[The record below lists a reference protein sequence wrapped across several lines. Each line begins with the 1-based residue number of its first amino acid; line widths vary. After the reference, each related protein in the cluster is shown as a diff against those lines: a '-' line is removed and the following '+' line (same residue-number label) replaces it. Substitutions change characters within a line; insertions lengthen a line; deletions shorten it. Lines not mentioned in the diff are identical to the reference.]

1 MRRTV
6 RIAGLAVVLVAA
18 TAGGLALLSRR
29 TPSAAAPTETSTPPT
44 TETVAVERRDLVRR
58 ETVAGTLTYG
68 SRSELKGAGG
78 TVTALPADGT
88 VIGRGTALWEVDGRA
103 GPILLYGGR
112 PLWRPL
118 STASDDGPDIRQL
131 EENLV
136 AMGLADPARLTV
148 DDEFTNETAR
158 AVKRWQES
166 LGREQTGRV
175 ELGDAIFQP
184 GPVRVTGST
193 KAVGD
198 TSDGA
203 VLEVT
208 GTTRRVHVDLDAA
221 DAALATPGAAV
232 TVELPD
238 GTTAAGT
245 IAAVGSTAEVVD
257 NGNGTTSTTID
268 VDIDLAA
275 DVQALD
281 ESPVEVAFESSRVS
295 GALAVPVQALL
306 SLTEGGYALE
316 RRLDDGTTELV
327 GVTIGAFAD
336 GWVEVHGEIAEGDE
350 VVTP

>member
-1 MRRTV
+1 VRRALRNTGLTV
-6 RIAGLAVVLVAA
+6 VVIAA
-18 TAGGLALLSRR
+18 TAGGLVLLSRR
-29 TPSAAAPTETSTPPT
+29 APSSAAPPT
-44 TETVAVERRDLVRR
+44 TTEPQAGEIVAVERRDLVRQ

-68 SRSELKGAGG
+68 ARTELKGTGG
-78 TVTALPADGT
+78 TITALPADGT
-88 VIGRGTALWEVDGRA
+88 VIGRGTPLWEEDGRA
-103 GPILLYGGR
+103 GPILLIGAR

-148 DDEFTNETAR
+148 DDEFTSETAR

-184 GPVRVTGST
+184 GPVRVADSA
-193 KAVGD
+193 KVVGD
-198 TSDGA
+198 ASDGA

-208 GTTRRVHVDLDAA
+208 GTARRVHVDLDAA
-221 DAALATPGAAV
+221 DAALAAAGAAV

-238 GTTAAGT
+238 GTTVDGT
-245 IAAVGSTAEVVD
+245 IAAVGSTAEVAD

-268 VDIDLAA
+268 VEIDLAS
-275 DVQALD
+275 DVKALD
-281 ESPVEVAFESSRVS
+281 ESPVEVALESSRVT

-306 SLTEGGYALE
+306 SLAEGGYALE
-316 RRLDDGTTELV
+316 RRLTDGTTELV
-327 GVTIGAFAD
+327 AVSIGAFAD
-336 GWVEVHGEIAEGDE
+336 GWVEVKGEIAPGDE
-350 VVTP
+350 VVSP